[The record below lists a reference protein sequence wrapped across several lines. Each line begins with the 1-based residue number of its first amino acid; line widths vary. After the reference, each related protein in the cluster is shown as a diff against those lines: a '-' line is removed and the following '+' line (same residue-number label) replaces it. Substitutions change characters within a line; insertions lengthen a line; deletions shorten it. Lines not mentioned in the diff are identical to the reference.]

1 MYQPPVPPPP
11 RVLLVEDDDSTSAL
25 LVELLGDMGFAVERC
40 AEMERAIAAAQSSPP
55 DLVVTD
61 LWVSGDH
68 RRAWQNVARL
78 RRVAE
83 GVPFLLLTGHSD
95 ALEEGEQQGYRV
107 LLKPFDVEE
116 LEHAIR
122 ELMER

>member
-1 MYQPPVPPPP
+1 MPPL
-11 RVLLVEDDDSTSAL
+11 RVLLVEDDDPTSAL
-25 LVELLGDMGFAVERC
+25 LVELLGDMGFEVERC
-40 AEMERAIAAAQSSPP
+40 VEMERAIAVAQQRRPG
-55 DLVVTD
+55 LVITD
-61 LWVSGDH
+61 LWVSGEH

-78 RRVAE
+78 RQAAE

-95 ALEEGEQQGYRV
+95 ALELGGQQGYRV

-122 ELMER
+122 ELIQR

>member
-1 MYQPPVPPPP
+1 MYQPPMPPP

-25 LVELLGDMGFAVERC
+25 LGELLADMGFAVDRL
-40 AEMERAIAAAQSSPP
+40 AEMEPAIVAARHSRP

-68 RRAWQNVARL
+68 RHAWQDVGRL
-78 RRVAE
+78 RQAAE
-83 GVPFLLLTGHSD
+83 GVPFLLLTGHND
-95 ALEEGEQQGYRV
+95 ALEQGAQQGYRV
-107 LLKPFDVEE
+107 LLKPFDVEV

>member
-1 MYQPPVPPPP
+1 MPPL
-11 RVLLVEDDDSTSAL
+11 RVLLVEDDDPTSAL
-25 LVELLGDMGFAVERC
+25 LVELLGDMGLAVERC
-40 AEMERAIAAAQSSPP
+40 AEMERAIATAEDRRP

-78 RRVAE
+78 RRAAE

-95 ALEEGEQQGYRV
+95 ALEQGEQQGYRV

>member
-1 MYQPPVPPPP
+1 MYQPPVPPL
-11 RVLLVEDDDSTSAL
+11 RVLLVEDDDPTSAL
-25 LVELLGDMGFAVERC
+25 LVELLADMGFAVDRC
-40 AEMERAIAAAQSSPP
+40 ADMERAIATAESRRP

-68 RRAWQNVARL
+68 RRAWQNVGRL
-78 RRVAE
+78 RGVVD

-95 ALEEGEQQGYRV
+95 ALEQGEQQGYRV

-116 LEHAIR
+116 LEHAIK
-122 ELMER
+122 ELMGR

>member
-1 MYQPPVPPPP
+1 MYQPSVVPL
-11 RVLLVEDDDSTSAL
+11 RVLLVEDDDPTSSL
-25 LVELLGDMGFAVERC
+25 LVELLGEMGFSTERC
-40 AEMERAIAAAQSSPP
+40 AQMEEAIASARLSRP

-68 RRAWQNVARL
+68 RHAWQYVGRL
-78 RRVAE
+78 RQAAD

-122 ELMER
+122 ELMQR

>member
-1 MYQPPVPPPP
+1 MPPL
-11 RVLLVEDDDSTSAL
+11 RVLLVEDDDPTSAL
-25 LVELLGDMGFAVERC
+25 LVELFGEMGFTVDRY
-40 AEMERAIAAAQSSPP
+40 AETERAIAAAQHGRP

-68 RRAWQNVARL
+68 RRAWQNVGRL
-78 RRVAE
+78 REAAD

-95 ALEEGEQQGYRV
+95 ALEQGEQQGYRV

>member
-1 MYQPPVPPPP
+1 MYQPPVPPL
-11 RVLLVEDDDSTSAL
+11 RVLLVEDDDPTSAL
-25 LVELLGDMGFAVERC
+25 LTELLGEMGLSVERW
-40 AEMERAIAAAQSSPP
+40 AETALAIEAARRQRP
-55 DLVVTD
+55 DLVITD

-68 RRAWQNVARL
+68 RQSWQNVARL
-78 RRVAE
+78 HEAAA

-95 ALEEGEQQGYRV
+95 AIEKGQQAGYAV

-122 ELMER
+122 ELIQR

>member
-1 MYQPPVPPPP
+1 MYQPPVLPL
-11 RVLLVEDDDSTSAL
+11 RVLLVEDDDPTSAL
-25 LVELLGDMGFAVERC
+25 LIELLGEMGLAVERW
-40 AEMERAIAAAQSSPP
+40 AETAHAIEAARRQRP
-55 DLVVTD
+55 DLVITD

-68 RRAWQNVARL
+68 RQAWQNVARL
-78 RRVAE
+78 REAAA

-95 ALEEGEQQGYRV
+95 AIEKGQRAGYAV

-122 ELMER
+122 ELIQR